1 MKKYI
6 FTVVIAALAS
16 ADIHAQAIQPAPRL
30 VVNIT
35 IDQLRTDYIEHFSP
49 LYSSDGFKK
58 LLGQGR
64 VYEAASYPFAPLDM
78 ASSIASIVTGS
89 TPHYNNIVG
98 CQWLDRETLR
108 TVSCTDDERYGVSPS
123 KLATSTIGDELKV
136 ATRGTALVYSVAAD
150 KAAAVMAGG
159 HAADAAFWINDKTGR
174 FTSSDYYSG
183 ASKTVLKAFH
193 SANPSYN
200 ADNDAV
206 EKLSEACVEG
216 MAMGKDDITDM
227 LSITL
232 SAKVKDITNWQTDME
247 IAYIKL
253 DKTIANIISNIESKV
268 GQGKALFVITSTGYT
283 NDQPVDYQKYN
294 IPSGT
299 FYINRTANLLNMY
312 LSAIYGQAQYVE
324 TCYHNQIYLD
334 HKLIEQKRLS
344 INEMKSRSKELLVQT
359 AGVRSVSD
367 SPYSTSVSGDL
378 VIEVAPGWQLVN
390 EDNHEQLTSRAAFVP
405 FPIIFYG
412 ASTVAGKISEPASVD
427 RIAPTIAK
435 AIRIR
440 APNACSSAPL
450 H

>member
-89 TPHYNNIVG
+89 TPHYNNRVG

-174 FTSSDYYSG
+174 FTSQ
-183 ASKTVLKAFH
+183 T
-193 SANPSYN
+193 
-200 ADNDAV
+200 
-206 EKLSEACVEG
+206 
-216 MAMGKDDITDM
+216 ITRARQRPC
-227 LSITL
+227 S
-232 SAKVKDITNWQTDME
+232 
-247 IAYIKL
+247 
-253 DKTIANIISNIESKV
+253 
-268 GQGKALFVITSTGYT
+268 
-283 NDQPVDYQKYN
+283 
-294 IPSGT
+294 
-299 FYINRTANLLNMY
+299 
-312 LSAIYGQAQYVE
+312 
-324 TCYHNQIYLD
+324 
-334 HKLIEQKRLS
+334 RLS
-344 INEMKSRSKELLVQT
+344 IVLIRHTM
-359 AGVRSVSD
+359 
-367 SPYSTSVSGDL
+367 
-378 VIEVAPGWQLVN
+378 
-390 EDNHEQLTSRAAFVP
+390 
-405 FPIIFYG
+405 
-412 ASTVAGKISEPASVD
+412 
-427 RIAPTIAK
+427 PTMM
-435 AIRIR
+435 
-440 APNACSSAPL
+440 P
-450 H
+450 